1 MDSQHGEDSV
11 STRRVKEHYAPAG
24 APGRGQEASELATS
38 VCVRETE
45 GETDLKVSLGNFG
58 SNGNILYFVWGER

>member
-1 MDSQHGEDSV
+1 MTV
-11 STRRVKEHYAPAG
+11 CVC
-24 APGRGQEASELATS
+24 